1 MFENDLKF
9 LEETFKQYY
18 FEHFDLIHV
27 PDRSLEREYGYK
39 KFNTGMIRHMSLK
52 TDKDLHL
59 MLMKNIPSDVFCSN
73 GYYSFPNLPMAE
85 KDWKE
90 ADVIFD
96 IDAKDLK
103 LPCRK
108 DHTCIKC
115 HSCNEMSSLQDTC
128 PKCKSNK
135 IDLISLPCQN
145 CISGVK
151 KEVLNL
157 IKILTND
164 LQIENKNIRIS
175 FSGNEGF
182 HLYVTN
188 SSYNQLGSKERR
200 DLIDYIMFQGAI
212 PERFGFKKNNPS
224 RSSFPDLD
232 DPGWSGRVA
241 KDLFGSKSKRSK
253 SVTKIIS
260 DGYSAYRQR
269 LAETV
274 KNSIGVKIDPNVTG
288 DIHRIFRLEG
298 SLNSKSGL
306 AKLACDNIEK
316 FNPYVEACLID
327 DKPVEILANFPIE
340 FSLKNRKFGPYTN
353 EKISVPKYAAAY
365 MVCKGIASIYAT

>member
-1 MFENDLKF
+1 MLENDLKF
-9 LEETFKQYY
+9 LEEAFKQYY
-18 FEHFDLIHV
+18 FDHFDLIHV
-27 PDRSLEREYGYK
+27 PGRSLEREYGYK
-39 KFNTGMIRHMSLK
+39 KFNSGMTRHISLK
-52 TDKDLHL
+52 TNKDLHL
-59 MLMKNIPSDVFCSN
+59 MLMTNIPSDVFCSN
-73 GYYSFPNLPMAE
+73 AYYTFPNMPMAE

-90 ADVIFD
+90 ADLIFD

-115 HSCNEMSSLQDTC
+115 LSCNEISLLQDTC

-135 IDLISLPCQN
+135 INLISLPCQN

-188 SSYNQLGSKERR
+188 SPYNQLGSKERR
-200 DLIDYIMFQGAI
+200 DLIDYIMFQGAV

-306 AKLACDNIEK
+306 AKLICTNIEE
-316 FNPYVEACLID
+316 FNPYTDACLID

-340 FSLKNRKFGPYTN
+340 FSLKNRRFGPYTN
-353 EKISVPKYAAAY
+353 EKTSVPKYAAVY
-365 MVCKGIASIYAT
+365 MICKNIANLA

>member
-1 MFENDLKF
+1 MLENDLKF

-18 FEHFDLIHV
+18 FDHFDLIHV

-39 KFNTGMIRHMSLK
+39 KFNMGMIRHMSLK

-59 MLMKNIPSDVFCSN
+59 MLMTNIPSDVFCSN

-96 IDAKDLK
+96 IDAKDLN

-115 HSCNEMSSLQDTC
+115 HSCNEISLLQDTC

-135 IDLISLPCQN
+135 VDLISLPCQN

-157 IKILTND
+157 VKILTND
-164 LQIENKNIRIS
+164 LQIDNKNIRIS

-188 SSYNQLGSKERR
+188 SPYNQLGSKERR

-253 SVTKIIS
+253 SVAKIIS

-306 AKLACDNIEK
+306 AKLICTNIEE
-316 FNPYVEACLID
+316 FNPYTDACLID

-340 FSLKNRKFGPYTN
+340 FSLKNRRFGPYTN
-353 EKISVPKYAAAY
+353 EKTSVPKYAAVY
-365 MVCKGIASIYAT
+365 MICKNIANLA

>member
-1 MFENDLKF
+1 MLERDTKF
-9 LEETFKQYY
+9 LEEAFKQYY
-18 FEHFDLIHV
+18 FDHFDLIHV
-27 PDRSLEREYGYK
+27 PDRPNQREFGYK
-39 KFNTGMIRHMSLK
+39 KFNSGMNRHISLK
-52 TDKDLHL
+52 NDKDLHL
-59 MLMKNIPSDVFCSN
+59 ILMKNIPSDVFCSN

-115 HSCNEMSSLQDTC
+115 LSCNEISLLQDTC

-182 HLYVTN
+182 HVYVSN
-188 SSYNQLGSKERR
+188 SSYNQLGSNERR
-200 DLIDYIMFQGAI
+200 DLIDYIKFQSAM
-212 PERFGFKKNNPS
+212 PERFGFPKNDPS
-224 RSSFPDLD
+224 RTSFPDLG

-241 KDLFGSKSKRSK
+241 KELFGSKSKRSK
-253 SVTKIIS
+253 IITKVIS
-260 DGYSAYRQR
+260 DGQVAYQQK
-269 LAETV
+269 LEEM
-274 KNSIGVKIDPNVTG
+274 KNSIGVKIDSNVTS

-298 SLNSKSGL
+298 SLNSKSSL
-306 AKLACDNIEK
+306 VKLVCQDIEK
-316 FNPYVEACLID
+316 FNPYIEACLIE
-327 DKPVEILANFPIE
+327 DKPVEILANFPIK
-340 FSLKNRKFGPYTN
+340 FSLINTIFGPYMN
-353 EKISVPKYAAAY
+353 EKTSVPKYAAAY
-365 MVCKGIASIYAT
+365 MVCKGIASISDT

>member
-1 MFENDLKF
+1 MLENDLKF

-18 FEHFDLIHV
+18 FDHFDSIHV
-27 PDRSLEREYGYK
+27 PDRSQEREYGYK
-39 KFNTGMIRHMSLK
+39 KFNSGMIRHISLK

-59 MLMKNIPSDVFCSN
+59 MLMTNVPSDVFCSN
-73 GYYSFPNLPMAE
+73 AYYSFPNLPMAE

-90 ADVIFD
+90 ADLIFD
-96 IDAKDLK
+96 IDAKDLD
-103 LPCRK
+103 LSCRK

-115 HSCNEMSSLQDTC
+115 ISCGEISLLQDVC

-135 IDLISLPCQN
+135 LDLLSLPCQN

-164 LQIENKNIRIS
+164 LQIDDENVRIS

-182 HLYVTN
+182 HLYVAN
-188 SSYNQLGSKERR
+188 SFYNQLGSKERG
-200 DLIDYIMFQGAI
+200 DLIDYIMFRRAM
-212 PERFGFKKNNPS
+212 PERFGFKKENPS
-224 RSSFPDLD
+224 RLSFPELD
-232 DPGWSGRVA
+232 EAGWRGRVA
-241 KDLFGSKSKRSK
+241 KELFGSKSKRSK
-253 SVTKIIS
+253 AITKIIS
-260 DGYSAYRQR
+260 NGYFAYQQI
-269 LAETV
+269 LEEMG
-274 KNSIGVKIDPNVTG
+274 KHSIGIKIDPNVTV

-306 AKLACDNIEK
+306 AKLACENIEK

-327 DKPVEILANFPIE
+327 DKPVEVSANSPIE
-340 FSLKNRKFGPYTN
+340 FRLKNRKFGPYTN
-353 EKISVPKYAAAY
+353 EKVFVPKYVAVY
-365 MVCKGIASIYAT
+365 MLCKGIASLA

>member
-1 MFENDLKF
+1 MLENDLKF

-18 FEHFDLIHV
+18 FDHFDFIHI

-39 KFNTGMIRHMSLK
+39 KFNSGMVRHISLK

-59 MLMKNIPSDVFCSN
+59 MLMTNVPSDVFCSN
-73 GYYSFPNLPMAE
+73 AYYSFPNLPMAE

-90 ADVIFD
+90 ADLIFD
-96 IDAKDLK
+96 IDAKDLN
-103 LPCRK
+103 LSCRK

-115 HSCNEMSSLQDTC
+115 ISCGEISLLQDVC

-135 IDLISLPCQN
+135 LDLLSLPCQN

-164 LQIENKNIRIS
+164 LQIDDENVRIS

-182 HLYVTN
+182 HLYVAN
-188 SSYNQLGSKERR
+188 SFYNQLGSKERG
-200 DLIDYIMFQGAI
+200 DLIDYIMFRRAI
-212 PERFGFKKNNPS
+212 PERFGFKKENPS
-224 RSSFPDLD
+224 RLSFPELD
-232 DPGWSGRVA
+232 EAGWRGRVA
-241 KDLFGSKSKRSK
+241 KELFGSKSKRSK
-253 SVTKIIS
+253 AITKIIS
-260 DGYSAYRQR
+260 DGKLAYQQI
-269 LAETV
+269 LEEMG
-274 KNSIGVKIDPNVTG
+274 KHSIGIKIDPNVTV

-306 AKLACDNIEK
+306 AKLACENIEK
-316 FNPYVEACLID
+316 FNPYAEACLID
-327 DKPVEILANFPIE
+327 DKPVEVSANSPIE
-340 FSLKNRKFGPYTN
+340 FRLKNRKFGPYTN
-353 EKISVPKYAAAY
+353 EKVFVPKYVAVY
-365 MVCKGIASIYAT
+365 MLCKGIASLA

>member
-1 MFENDLKF
+1 MLENDLKF

-18 FEHFDLIHV
+18 FDHFDLIHV
-27 PDRSLEREYGYK
+27 PDRSTEREYGYK
-39 KFNTGMIRHMSLK
+39 KFNSGMVRHISLK

-59 MLMKNIPSDVFCSN
+59 MLMTNVPSDVFCSN

-90 ADVIFD
+90 ADLIFD

-103 LPCRK
+103 LSCRK
-108 DHTCIKC
+108 DHTCMKC
-115 HSCNEMSSLQDTC
+115 VSCAEISLVQDAC

-135 IDLISLPCQN
+135 LDLLSLTCDN

-164 LQIENKNIRIS
+164 LQIDDKNVRTS

-182 HLYVTN
+182 HLYVAN
-188 SSYNQLGSKERR
+188 SSYNQLGSKERG
-200 DLIDYIMFQGAI
+200 DLIDYIMFRRVM
-212 PERFGFKKNNPS
+212 PERFGFKKENPL
-224 RSSFPDLD
+224 RHTFPELD
-232 DPGWSGRVA
+232 EAGWRGRVA
-241 KDLFGSKSKRSK
+241 KELFGSKSKRSK
-253 SVTKIIS
+253 AITKIIS
-260 DGYSAYRQR
+260 NGYFAYQQT
-269 LAETV
+269 LEEMG
-274 KNSIGVKIDPNVTG
+274 KHSIGIKIDPNVTV

-306 AKLACDNIEK
+306 AKLACENIER
-316 FNPYVEACLID
+316 FDPYTETCLID
-327 DKPVEILANFPIE
+327 DSSVEVSANFPIE
-340 FSLKNRKFGPYTN
+340 FRLKNRKFGPYTN
-353 EKISVPKYAAAY
+353 EKVSVPKYAAVY
-365 MVCKGIASIYAT
+365 MLCKGIASLA

>member
-1 MFENDLKF
+1 MLENNLKF

-18 FEHFDLIHV
+18 FDHFDLIRV
-27 PDRSLEREYGYK
+27 PDRSNEREYGYK
-39 KFNTGMIRHMSLK
+39 KFNSGMIRHISLK
-52 TDKDLHL
+52 TNKDLRL
-59 MLMKNIPSDVFCSN
+59 MLMTNLPSDVFCSN
-73 GYYSFPNLPMAE
+73 GYYSFPNLPMVE

-90 ADVIFD
+90 ADLIFD
-96 IDAKDLK
+96 IDAKDLN

-115 HSCNEMSSLQDTC
+115 ASCNEISLLHDTC
-128 PKCKSNK
+128 PKCKSTK
-135 IDLISLPCQN
+135 INRISLPCQI

-157 IKILTND
+157 VKILTND
-164 LQIENKNIRIS
+164 LHLDNKNIRIS

-182 HLYVTN
+182 HVYVTE
-188 SSYNQLGSKERR
+188 SPYNQLGSKERG
-200 DLIDYIMFQGAI
+200 DLIDYIMFRRAI

-224 RSSFPDLD
+224 RSSFPDLG

-253 SVTKIIS
+253 MITQIIS

-269 LAETV
+269 LEEMG
-274 KNSIGVKIDPNVTG
+274 KKSIGVKIDPNVTV

-306 AKLACDNIEK
+306 AKLSCENIEK
-316 FNPYVEACLID
+316 FNPYTEACLID
-327 DKPVEILANFPIE
+327 DKSVEILVNCPIK
-340 FSLKNRKFGPYTN
+340 FRLKNTNFGPYTN
-353 EKISVPKYAAAY
+353 EKKSVPKYAAVY
-365 MVCKGIASIYAT
+365 MICKGIASITT

>member
-1 MFENDLKF
+1 MLENDLKF
-9 LEETFKQYY
+9 LEEAFKQYY
-18 FEHFDLIHV
+18 FDHFDLIHV
-27 PDRSLEREYGYK
+27 PGRSLEREYGYK
-39 KFNTGMIRHMSLK
+39 KFNSGMTRHISLK
-52 TDKDLHL
+52 TNKDLHL
-59 MLMKNIPSDVFCSN
+59 MLMTNIPSDVFCSN
-73 GYYSFPNLPMAE
+73 AYYTFPNMPMAE

-90 ADVIFD
+90 ADLIFD

-115 HSCNEMSSLQDTC
+115 LSCNEISLLQDTC

-164 LQIENKNIRIS
+164 LQIENKNIIIS

-188 SSYNQLGSKERR
+188 SPYNQLGSKERR
-200 DLIDYIMFQGAI
+200 DLIDYIMFQGAV

-253 SVTKIIS
+253 SVAKIIS

-306 AKLACDNIEK
+306 AKLICTNIEE
-316 FNPYVEACLID
+316 FNPYTDACLID

-340 FSLKNRKFGPYTN
+340 FSLKNRRFGPYTN
-353 EKISVPKYAAAY
+353 EKTSVPKYAAVY
-365 MVCKGIASIYAT
+365 MICKNIANLA

>member
-1 MFENDLKF
+1 MLENDLKF

-18 FEHFDLIHV
+18 FDHFDLIHV
-27 PDRSLEREYGYK
+27 PDRSQEREYGYK
-39 KFNTGMIRHMSLK
+39 KFNSGMIRHISLK

-59 MLMKNIPSDVFCSN
+59 MLMTNVPSDVFCSN
-73 GYYSFPNLPMAE
+73 AYYSFPNLPMAE

-90 ADVIFD
+90 ADLIFD
-96 IDAKDLK
+96 IDAKDLN
-103 LPCRK
+103 LSCRK

-115 HSCNEMSSLQDTC
+115 ISCGEISLLQDVC

-135 IDLISLPCQN
+135 LDLLSLPCQN

-164 LQIENKNIRIS
+164 LQIDDENVRIS

-182 HLYVTN
+182 HLYVAN
-188 SSYNQLGSKERR
+188 SFYNQLGSKERG
-200 DLIDYIMFQGAI
+200 DLIDYIMFRRAI
-212 PERFGFKKNNPS
+212 PERFGFKKENPS
-224 RSSFPDLD
+224 RLSFPELD
-232 DPGWSGRVA
+232 EAGWRGRVA
-241 KDLFGSKSKRSK
+241 KELFGSKSKRSK
-253 SVTKIIS
+253 AITKIIS
-260 DGYSAYRQR
+260 NGYFAYQQI
-269 LAETV
+269 LEEMG
-274 KNSIGVKIDPNVTG
+274 KHSIGIKIDPNVTV

-306 AKLACDNIEK
+306 AKLACENIEK

-327 DKPVEILANFPIE
+327 DKPVEVSANSPIE
-340 FSLKNRKFGPYTN
+340 FRLKNRKFGPYTN
-353 EKISVPKYAAAY
+353 EKVFVPKYVAVY
-365 MVCKGIASIYAT
+365 MLCKGIASLA

>member
-1 MFENDLKF
+1 MLENDLKF

-18 FEHFDLIHV
+18 FDHFDFIHI

-39 KFNTGMIRHMSLK
+39 KFNSGMVRHISLK

-59 MLMKNIPSDVFCSN
+59 MLMTNVPSDVFCSN
-73 GYYSFPNLPMAE
+73 AYYSFPNLPMAE

-90 ADVIFD
+90 ADLIFD

-115 HSCNEMSSLQDTC
+115 LSCNEISLLQDTC

-188 SSYNQLGSKERR
+188 SPYNQLGSKERR

-306 AKLACDNIEK
+306 AKLICTNIEE
-316 FNPYVEACLID
+316 FNPYTDACLID

-340 FSLKNRKFGPYTN
+340 FSLKNRRFGPYTN
-353 EKISVPKYAAAY
+353 EKTSVPKYAAVY
-365 MVCKGIASIYAT
+365 MICKNIANLA

>member
-1 MFENDLKF
+1 MLENDLKF
-9 LEETFKQYY
+9 LEEAFKQYY
-18 FEHFDLIHV
+18 FDHFDLIHV
-27 PDRSLEREYGYK
+27 PGRSLEREYGYK
-39 KFNTGMIRHMSLK
+39 KFNSGMTRHISLK
-52 TDKDLHL
+52 TNKDLHL
-59 MLMKNIPSDVFCSN
+59 MLMTNIPSDVFCSN
-73 GYYSFPNLPMAE
+73 AYYTFPNMPMAE

-90 ADVIFD
+90 ADLIFD

-115 HSCNEMSSLQDTC
+115 LSCNEISLLQDTC

-188 SSYNQLGSKERR
+188 SPYNQLGSKERR

-306 AKLACDNIEK
+306 AKITCDNIEK
-316 FNPYVEACLID
+316 FNPYIEACLID

-340 FSLKNRKFGPYTN
+340 FSLKNRRFGPYTN
-353 EKISVPKYAAAY
+353 EKTSVPKYAAVY
-365 MVCKGIASIYAT
+365 MICKNIANLA

>member
-1 MFENDLKF
+1 MLENDLKF
-9 LEETFKQYY
+9 LEEAFKQYY
-18 FEHFDLIHV
+18 FDHFDLIHV
-27 PDRSLEREYGYK
+27 PGRSLEREYGYK
-39 KFNTGMIRHMSLK
+39 KFNSGMTRHISLK
-52 TDKDLHL
+52 TNKDLHL
-59 MLMKNIPSDVFCSN
+59 MLMTNIPSDIFCSN
-73 GYYSFPNLPMAE
+73 AYYTFPNMPMAE

-90 ADVIFD
+90 ADLIFD

-115 HSCNEMSSLQDTC
+115 ISCNEISLLQDTC

-188 SSYNQLGSKERR
+188 SPYNQLGSKERR

-306 AKLACDNIEK
+306 AKLICTNIEE
-316 FNPYVEACLID
+316 FNPYTDACLID

-340 FSLKNRKFGPYTN
+340 FSLKNRRFGPYTN
-353 EKISVPKYAAAY
+353 EKTSVPKYAAVY
-365 MVCKGIASIYAT
+365 MICKNIANLA

>member
-1 MFENDLKF
+1 MHENDLKF

-18 FEHFDLIHV
+18 FDHFDFIHI

-39 KFNTGMIRHMSLK
+39 KFNSGMVRHISLK

-59 MLMKNIPSDVFCSN
+59 MLMTNVPSDVFCSN
-73 GYYSFPNLPMAE
+73 AYYSFPNLPMAE

-90 ADVIFD
+90 ADLIFD
-96 IDAKDLK
+96 IDAKDLN
-103 LPCRK
+103 LSCRK

-115 HSCNEMSSLQDTC
+115 ISCGEISLLQDVC

-135 IDLISLPCQN
+135 LDLLSLPCQN

-164 LQIENKNIRIS
+164 LQIDDENVRIS

-182 HLYVTN
+182 HLYVAN
-188 SSYNQLGSKERR
+188 SFYNQLGSKERG
-200 DLIDYIMFQGAI
+200 DLIDYIMFRRAM
-212 PERFGFKKNNPS
+212 PERFGFKKENPS
-224 RSSFPDLD
+224 RLSFPELD
-232 DPGWSGRVA
+232 EAGWRGRVA
-241 KDLFGSKSKRSK
+241 KELFGSKSKRSK
-253 SVTKIIS
+253 AITKIIS
-260 DGYSAYRQR
+260 NGYFAYQQI
-269 LAETV
+269 LEQMG
-274 KNSIGVKIDPNVTG
+274 KHSIGIKIDPNVTV

-306 AKLACDNIEK
+306 AKLACENIEK

-327 DKPVEILANFPIE
+327 DKPVEVSANSPIE
-340 FSLKNRKFGPYTN
+340 FRLKNRKFGPYTN
-353 EKISVPKYAAAY
+353 EKVFVPKYVAVY
-365 MVCKGIASIYAT
+365 MLCKGIASLA

>member
-1 MFENDLKF
+1 MLENDLKF

-18 FEHFDLIHV
+18 FDHFDSIHV
-27 PDRSLEREYGYK
+27 PDRSQEREYGYK
-39 KFNTGMIRHMSLK
+39 KFNSGMIRHISLK

-59 MLMKNIPSDVFCSN
+59 MLMTNVPSDVFCSN
-73 GYYSFPNLPMAE
+73 AYYSFPNLPMAE

-90 ADVIFD
+90 ADLIFD
-96 IDAKDLK
+96 IDAKDLD
-103 LPCRK
+103 LSCRK

-115 HSCNEMSSLQDTC
+115 ISCGEISLLQDVC

-135 IDLISLPCQN
+135 LDLLSLPCQN

-164 LQIENKNIRIS
+164 LQIDDENVRIS

-182 HLYVTN
+182 HLYVAN
-188 SSYNQLGSKERR
+188 SFYNQLGSKERG
-200 DLIDYIMFQGAI
+200 DLIDYIMFRRAM
-212 PERFGFKKNNPS
+212 PERFGFKKENPS
-224 RSSFPDLD
+224 RLSFPELD
-232 DPGWSGRVA
+232 EAGWRGRVA
-241 KDLFGSKSKRSK
+241 KELFGSKSKRSK
-253 SVTKIIS
+253 AITKIIS
-260 DGYSAYRQR
+260 NGYFAYQQI
-269 LAETV
+269 LEEMG
-274 KNSIGVKIDPNVTG
+274 KHSIGIKIDPNVTV

-306 AKLACDNIEK
+306 AKLACENIEK

-327 DKPVEILANFPIE
+327 DKPVEVSANSPIE
-340 FSLKNRKFGPYTN
+340 FRLKNRKFGPYTN
-353 EKISVPKYAAAY
+353 EKVSVPKYVAVY
-365 MVCKGIASIYAT
+365 MLCKGIASLA

>member
-1 MFENDLKF
+1 MHENDLKF

-18 FEHFDLIHV
+18 FDHFDSIHV
-27 PDRSLEREYGYK
+27 PDRSQEREYGYK
-39 KFNTGMIRHMSLK
+39 KFNSGMIRHISLK

-59 MLMKNIPSDVFCSN
+59 MLMTNVPSDVFCSN
-73 GYYSFPNLPMAE
+73 AYYSFPNLPMAE

-90 ADVIFD
+90 ADLIFD
-96 IDAKDLK
+96 IDAKDLD
-103 LPCRK
+103 LSCRK

-115 HSCNEMSSLQDTC
+115 ISCGEISLLQDVC

-135 IDLISLPCQN
+135 LDLLSLPCQN

-164 LQIENKNIRIS
+164 LQIDDENVRIS

-182 HLYVTN
+182 HLYVAN
-188 SSYNQLGSKERR
+188 SFYNQLGSKERG
-200 DLIDYIMFQGAI
+200 DLIDYIMFRRAI
-212 PERFGFKKNNPS
+212 PERFGFKKENPS
-224 RSSFPDLD
+224 RLSFPELD
-232 DPGWSGRVA
+232 EAGWRGRVA
-241 KDLFGSKSKRSK
+241 KELFGSKSKRSK
-253 SVTKIIS
+253 AITKIIS
-260 DGYSAYRQR
+260 NGYFAYQQI
-269 LAETV
+269 LEEMG
-274 KNSIGVKIDPNVTG
+274 KHSIGIKIDPNVTV

-306 AKLACDNIEK
+306 AKLACENIEK

-327 DKPVEILANFPIE
+327 DKPVEVSANSPIE
-340 FSLKNRKFGPYTN
+340 FRLKNRKFGPYTN
-353 EKISVPKYAAAY
+353 EKVFVPKYVAVY
-365 MVCKGIASIYAT
+365 MLCKGIASLA

>member
-1 MFENDLKF
+1 MLENDLKF
-9 LEETFKQYY
+9 LEEAFKQYY
-18 FEHFDLIHV
+18 FDHFDLIHV
-27 PDRSLEREYGYK
+27 PGRSLEREYGYK
-39 KFNTGMIRHMSLK
+39 KFNSGMTRHISLK
-52 TDKDLHL
+52 TNKDLHL
-59 MLMKNIPSDVFCSN
+59 MLMTNIPSDVFCSN
-73 GYYSFPNLPMAE
+73 AYYTFPNMPMAE

-90 ADVIFD
+90 ADLIFD

-115 HSCNEMSSLQDTC
+115 LSCNEISLLQDTC

-188 SSYNQLGSKERR
+188 SPYNQLGSKERR
-200 DLIDYIMFQGAI
+200 DLIDYIMFQGAV

-253 SVTKIIS
+253 SVAKIIS

-306 AKLACDNIEK
+306 AKLICTNIEE
-316 FNPYVEACLID
+316 FNPYTDACLID

-340 FSLKNRKFGPYTN
+340 FSLKNRRFGPYTN
-353 EKISVPKYAAAY
+353 EKTSVPKYAAVY
-365 MVCKGIASIYAT
+365 MICKNIANLA

>member
-1 MFENDLKF
+1 MLENDLKF

-18 FEHFDLIHV
+18 FDHFDSIHV
-27 PDRSLEREYGYK
+27 PDRSQEREYGYK
-39 KFNTGMIRHMSLK
+39 KFNSGMIRHISLK

-59 MLMKNIPSDVFCSN
+59 MLMTNVPSDVFCSN
-73 GYYSFPNLPMAE
+73 AYYSFPNLPMAE

-90 ADVIFD
+90 ADLIFD
-96 IDAKDLK
+96 IDAKDLN

-115 HSCNEMSSLQDTC
+115 ISCGEISLLQDVC

-135 IDLISLPCQN
+135 LDLLSLPCQN

-164 LQIENKNIRIS
+164 LQIDDENVRIS

-182 HLYVTN
+182 HLYVAN
-188 SSYNQLGSKERR
+188 SFYNQLGSKERG
-200 DLIDYIMFQGAI
+200 DLIDYIMFRRAI
-212 PERFGFKKNNPS
+212 PERFGFKKENPS
-224 RSSFPDLD
+224 RLLFPELD
-232 DPGWSGRVA
+232 EAGWRGRVA
-241 KDLFGSKSKRSK
+241 KELFGSKSKRSK
-253 SVTKIIS
+253 AITKIIS
-260 DGYSAYRQR
+260 NGYFAYQQI
-269 LAETV
+269 LEGMG
-274 KNSIGVKIDPNVTG
+274 KHSIGIKIDPNVTV

-306 AKLACDNIEK
+306 AKLACENIEK

-327 DKPVEILANFPIE
+327 DKPVEVSANSPIE
-340 FSLKNRKFGPYTN
+340 FRLKNRKFGPYTN
-353 EKISVPKYAAAY
+353 EKVFVPKYVAVY
-365 MVCKGIASIYAT
+365 MLCKGIASLA

>member
-1 MFENDLKF
+1 MLENNLKF
-9 LEETFKQYY
+9 LEKTFKQYY

-27 PDRSLEREYGYK
+27 PDRSPEREYGYK
-39 KFNTGMIRHMSLK
+39 KFNSGMIRHMSLK

-59 MLMKNIPSDVFCSN
+59 MLMTNLPSDVFCSN
-73 GYYSFPNLPMAE
+73 ACYSFPNLPMAE

-90 ADVIFD
+90 ADLIFD
-96 IDAKDLK
+96 IDAKDLN

-108 DHTCIKC
+108 DHMCMKCI
-115 HSCNEMSSLQDTC
+115 SCGEISLLQDMC

-135 IDLISLPCQN
+135 VDLISLPCQN

-157 IKILTND
+157 VKILTND
-164 LQIENKNIRIS
+164 LQIDDKNIRIS

-182 HLYVTN
+182 HLYVAN
-188 SSYNQLGSKERR
+188 SSYNQLGSKERS
-200 DLIDYIMFQGAI
+200 DLIDYIMFRRAI

-241 KDLFGSKSKRSK
+241 KNLFGSRSKRSK
-253 SVTKIIS
+253 GITKIIS
-260 DGYSAYRQR
+260 DGYSAYQQS
-269 LAETV
+269 LTEMG
-274 KNSIGVKIDPNVTG
+274 KNSIGVKIDPNVTV

-306 AKLACDNIEK
+306 VKLACKNIEK
-316 FNPYVEACLID
+316 FNPYTDACLID
-327 DKPVEILANFPIE
+327 DKVVEISASSPIE
-340 FSLKNRKFGPYTN
+340 FRLKNSKFGPYTN
-353 EKISVPKYAAAY
+353 EKISVPKYAAVY
-365 MVCKGIASIYAT
+365 MMCKGMASSV

>member
-1 MFENDLKF
+1 MLENDLKF
-9 LEETFKQYY
+9 LEEAFKQYY
-18 FEHFDLIHV
+18 FDHFDLIHV
-27 PDRSLEREYGYK
+27 PGRSLEREYGYK
-39 KFNTGMIRHMSLK
+39 KFNSGMTRHISLK
-52 TDKDLHL
+52 TNKDLHL
-59 MLMKNIPSDVFCSN
+59 MLMTNIPSDVFCSN
-73 GYYSFPNLPMAE
+73 AYYTFPNMPMAE

-90 ADVIFD
+90 ADLIFD

-115 HSCNEMSSLQDTC
+115 LSCNEISLLQDTC

-253 SVTKIIS
+253 SVMKIIS

-306 AKLACDNIEK
+306 AKLICTNIEE
-316 FNPYVEACLID
+316 FNPYTDACLID

-340 FSLKNRKFGPYTN
+340 FSLKNRRFGPYTN
-353 EKISVPKYAAAY
+353 EKTSVPKYAAVY
-365 MVCKGIASIYAT
+365 MICKNIANLA